1 MNLKELAKHLELEE
15 DEFLDLLG
23 LFVKTCSSDLK
34 ILQSAIDKGDA
45 PEVASVVH
53 SIKGA
58 AVTLGLTEIFEYA
71 KKVEMNANVNDLR
84 GATRFVRSIQEEL
97 DRMVKGLNE
106 KVKSKKFK
114 SSNGNP
120 VSHSPQN

>member
-23 LFVKTCSSDLK
+23 LFVKTCSSDLN
-34 ILQSAIDKGDA
+34 ILQLAIDKGDA
-45 PEVASVVH
+45 PEVASVAH

-71 KKVEMNANVNDLR
+71 KKVETNARVNNLK
-84 GATRFVRSIQEEL
+84 GATRLVRSIQEEL
-97 DRMVKGLNE
+97 DRMVKGLN
-106 KVKSKKFK
+106 KK
-114 SSNGNP
+114 
-120 VSHSPQN
+120 